1 MSIESPC
8 IQLCQIDPE
17 RALCRGCGRTLQ
29 EIARWSAYTPA
40 ERRRIMN
47 DLQHE
52 LNQPA
57 QGESHESDH
66 DDF

>member
-29 EIARWSAYTPA
+29 EIARWSAYTSA

-47 DLQHE
+47 DL
-52 LNQPA
+52 PA
-57 QGESHESDH
+57 RIKSTSTGGVP
-66 DDF
+66 

>member
-29 EIARWSAYTPA
+29 EIARWSAYSPA

-47 DLQHE
+47 DL
-52 LNQPA
+52 PA
-57 QGESHESDH
+57 RIKSTITRGAP
-66 DDF
+66 